1 MGRARRLR
9 YLHLRRTIIAVL
21 ATIAAFLLVALILRM
36 LLTSGPTRRLARN
49 WIVAVAEQRG
59 FDLDI
64 EDLSWGFLPP
74 RIQLAGV
81 RLEGPGIQAEI
92 DSAEVELARVRLTS
106 QTLELGTVAA
116 DGITIRLDHPPR
128 REPGRE
134 SRLKVKVRHLQLT
147 DLEFEG
153 TGLPGKIDLSVDGM
167 DAGWSTEDGPPT
179 GFARIDRVDL
189 RIPGLQPIATAVAAR
204 LVVDDG
210 VRIPSWTIQA
220 DGIEL
225 SGEGTLGGA
234 EGTRIVGGGS
244 VDLVELD
251 RVVKAGDVL
260 SGTIEVE
267 AVFDPQA
274 EERLRVGVR
283 SRRITAAGFP
293 LEAVT
298 GAIVLADDTL
308 RGDLERATF
317 FGGRLEGAYRG
328 ELGGSFPHSVR
339 VNGRNVEVA
348 GILGGIGIPT
358 AGISAVLDTD
368 VTLDWSGKSF
378 PLGRGRADAVF
389 RPIDG
394 PLPASGPL
402 TVELNGD
409 RALTF
414 TTDGLQIG
422 GSTMV
427 WQGPLGIGTWEPSW
441 SVSANPAVLE
451 EVVPMVN
458 AWIGSRALPDVQGSG
473 RLQVSLSG
481 PWQELVVKARLDARP
496 LRWGPITLDHVVASA
511 LIGGQRLTLE
521 PSRFR
526 VGEGAGEIEGTMTWD
541 PTAVDEQ
548 LALDL
553 RGHKIPLAT
562 IAEWADQDG
571 MAEGDLSFTGGL
583 RGPLELPR
591 GSWAAGLSDVSIAGL
606 ALGDATATIDLAN
619 GTLEARGIE
628 FTDGLAGRVAWQVM
642 AGNVDGDLGWTGM
655 PLAFLGETIT
665 GTVGETADVR
675 LVGRLTPE
683 GRPAGA
689 LDVVTEVGLVEV
701 RAEPDN
707 WVVQGAL
714 AEALDGSVELR
725 RTQDGHLAGTGR
737 LTLNS
742 AQDLLDRVLPGSGIP
757 LEGSASV
764 GIDVDWPT
772 GSTPVISATLEELEL
787 TLQDD
792 PIRLLGPAHFDL
804 SAAGLEVSDLYLAHR
819 DDRVFMRWGIGSDGT
834 LHGNATG
841 TLDALLLR
849 FVVPEWEPAGRA
861 TGVIEMLGTLDR
873 PRFEGI
879 AEIAQGSFR
888 LPGGQT
894 ILSGIDGTVLLS
906 EDEVIVDGSGFRFM
920 QGRGVAGGRINW
932 RAGIVSLDLAG
943 QMSDLRYPVLPGI
956 VARLSGP
963 WRLNGPADDLHIS
976 GDLTVD
982 RASLQRREAPSL
994 LLLEW
999 FGGAPSPPTEG
1010 GPSLDL
1016 RVEAD
1021 QTIELRNPF
1030 VRLVGSASLHV
1041 TGTTNNPGI
1050 VGKLE
1055 FEEGGEVTLQNL
1067 RYDLERG
1074 TFTFSDPDRI
1084 DPSIELQ
1091 LRTWVQNYQ
1100 VTLRV
1105 SGTSDRL
1112 IPQVSSSPPL
1122 PQEEVYALLA
1132 MGYRSDAFG
1141 SGAMGVGVAST
1152 ILSQQ
1157 IASELDRRT
1166 KFVMPHVRVD
1176 PFAEST
1182 TSGPSARVT
1191 VVQQLAPNWTVT
1203 LQSNLSAE
1211 RAEVIVSRWYLS
1223 PGIFLEASR
1232 QLDGSYGIDIKMR
1245 RPY

>member
-9 YLHLRRTIIAVL
+9 YRHLRRTIIAVL

-64 EDLSWGFLPP
+64 DDLSWGFLPP
-74 RIQLAGV
+74 RIQLSGV
-81 RLEGPGIQAEI
+81 RMEGPGIQARI

-106 QTLELGTVAA
+106 QTIDLGTVAA
-116 DGITIRLDHPPR
+116 DGIRVRLDHPPR

-134 SRLKVKVRHLQLT
+134 SRLKVKIRHLQLT

-153 TGLPGKIDLSVDGM
+153 TDLPGRIDLSIDGM
-167 DAGWSTEDGPPT
+167 DAGWTTEDGPPT

-189 RIPGLQPIATAVAAR
+189 QIPGLRPITTAVAAR
-204 LVVDDG
+204 LIVDDG

-225 SGEGTLGGA
+225 GGEGTLGGA
-234 EGTRIVGGGS
+234 EGTRIVGVGS

-251 RVVKAGDVL
+251 RVVKAGDIL

-267 AVFDPQA
+267 AVFDPHA
-274 EERLRVGVR
+274 DERLRVGVQ

-293 LEAVT
+293 LEDVT
-298 GAIVLADDTL
+298 GAIVLADDTF
-308 RGDLERATF
+308 RGDLQRATF
-317 FGGRLEGAYRG
+317 FGGRLEGTYRG
-328 ELGGSFPHSVR
+328 ELGGGFPHSVR
-339 VNGRNVEVA
+339 VNGRSVGVA
-348 GILGGIGIPT
+348 GILGAIGIPS

-389 RPIDG
+389 RPVDG

-422 GSTMV
+422 GSTMM
-427 WQGPLGIGTWEPSW
+427 WQGPLSIGTWEPSW

-473 RLQVSLSG
+473 RLQASLSG

-496 LRWGPITLDHVVASA
+496 LQWGPISLDHVVASA

-526 VGEGAGEIEGTMTWD
+526 VGEGAGEVEGTMTWD
-541 PTAVDEQ
+541 PAAVDEQ

-553 RGHKIPLAT
+553 RGHRIPLAT
-562 IAEWADQDG
+562 VAEWADQGG

-628 FTDGLAGRVAWQVM
+628 FNGGLAGRVAWQVM
-642 AGNVDGDLGWTGM
+642 GGTIDVDLGWPGM
-655 PLAFLGETIT
+655 PLDFLGETVT

-675 LVGRLTPE
+675 LVGGLTPD
-683 GRPAGA
+683 GRPAGTLEA
-689 LDVVTEVGLVEV
+689 VTEDGLVEV
-701 RAEPDN
+701 RAEPEN
-707 WVVQGAL
+707 WIVRGAL
-714 AEALDGSVELR
+714 ADALEGSVELR
-725 RTQDGHLAGTGR
+725 RTQDGHLAGNGR

-742 AQDLLDRVLPGSGIP
+742 AQDLLARVLPGSGIP

-772 GSTPVISATLEELEL
+772 SSTPVISATVEELGL

-804 SAAGLEVSDLYLAHR
+804 SAAGLEVRDLYLAHR
-819 DDRVFMRWGIGSDGT
+819 DDRVFMRWGIGSDGS
-834 LHGNATG
+834 LRGNATG

-849 FVVPEWEPAGRA
+849 FLVPEWEPAGRA

-906 EDEVIVDGSGFRFM
+906 EDEVIIDGSGFRFM

-963 WRLNGPADDLHIS
+963 WRLSGPADDLHIS

-999 FGGAPSPPTEG
+999 FGGPPSPPT
-1010 GPSLDL
+1010 
-1016 RVEAD
+1016 
-1021 QTIELRNPF
+1021 
-1030 VRLVGSASLHV
+1030 
-1041 TGTTNNPGI
+1041 
-1050 VGKLE
+1050 
-1055 FEEGGEVTLQNL
+1055 
-1067 RYDLERG
+1067 
-1074 TFTFSDPDRI
+1074 
-1084 DPSIELQ
+1084 
-1091 LRTWVQNYQ
+1091 
-1100 VTLRV
+1100 
-1105 SGTSDRL
+1105 
-1112 IPQVSSSPPL
+1112 
-1122 PQEEVYALLA
+1122 
-1132 MGYRSDAFG
+1132 
-1141 SGAMGVGVAST
+1141 
-1152 ILSQQ
+1152 
-1157 IASELDRRT
+1157 
-1166 KFVMPHVRVD
+1166 
-1176 PFAEST
+1176 
-1182 TSGPSARVT
+1182 
-1191 VVQQLAPNWTVT
+1191 
-1203 LQSNLSAE
+1203 
-1211 RAEVIVSRWYLS
+1211 
-1223 PGIFLEASR
+1223 
-1232 QLDGSYGIDIKMR
+1232 
-1245 RPY
+1245 